1 MGLSIHLLEFVLI
14 LAIIL
19 DVLVDVQS
27 RRNSNVGV
35 RSGFRE
41 VIFAFSVILLSWVQL
56 DSCSHEALQFSKG
69 QAYERAGAI
78 AFLLFHRF

>member
-1 MGLSIHLLEFVLI
+1 MLLESVLI

-27 RRNSNVGV
+27 KKRNSNVGV

-41 VIFAFSVILLSWVQL
+41 VIFAFSVILLSWGPAGILAVMR
-56 DSCSHEALQFSKG
+56 ALQFSKG
-69 QAYERAGAI
+69 AGVRERRVRLR
-78 AFLLFHRF
+78 FCYLFPSFP